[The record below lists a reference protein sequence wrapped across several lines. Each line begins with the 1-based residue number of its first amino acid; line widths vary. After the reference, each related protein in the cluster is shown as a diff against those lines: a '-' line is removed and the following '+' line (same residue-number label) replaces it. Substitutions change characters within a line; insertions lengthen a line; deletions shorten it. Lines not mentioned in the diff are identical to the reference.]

1 MCYRMKR
8 SVFSGVC
15 KLFLEADVAFKA
27 DPEFADRCV
36 RRAVRL
42 AQKARLA
49 LPSFLKKR
57 FCGFCGVFWV
67 PSRTVRVRLR
77 GRRVVYGCLKC
88 GRYVRHPY
96 VREVK
101 ARRRVK

>member
-1 MCYRMKR
+1 MKKR
-8 SVFSGVC
+8 FVFSGVC
-15 KLFLEADVAFKA
+15 RLFSEADGVFEV
-27 DPEFADRCV
+27 DPDFADRCV
-36 RRAVRL
+36 RKAVRL

-49 LPSFLKKR
+49 LPSFLKLR
-57 FCGFCGVFWV
+57 FCGFCGVYWV

-77 GRRVVYGCLKC
+77 SRRVVYCCLRC
-88 GRYVRHPY
+88 GRYVRFPY